1 VKICQAQQTLEGA
14 GFSVA
19 RAIPLPACE
28 SVGPFILLDHI
39 GPLMAPAGQSVAA
52 PTHPHAGIET
62 LSYFLDGEG
71 FHQDSLGNK
80 ATTGPGEV
88 QWMRAG
94 RGIVHDEAPGKSL
107 VEHGGR
113 VHAVQLWLNMPGASK
128 SAEPVYQSFR
138 QADIPKQ
145 AEANGLQI
153 SVIAGQYT
161 GLVGPLTTFAEPLLM
176 HVSLKAKTS
185 TCLALSDIEEL
196 GVFTLDGSVTING
209 NPVAANELA
218 VMSDGERNLEIAGT
232 ADSEL
237 LILGGPEIR
246 DDLVRY
252 GPFVANSA
260 VEMQE
265 TIDRYRK
272 NLFGKL

>member
-1 VKICQAQQTLEGA
+1 MKIFQAQQTLEGA

-19 RAIPLPACE
+19 RPIPMPACE

-39 GPLMAPAGQSVAA
+39 GPLVVPAGQSVAA

-62 LSYFLDGEG
+62 ISYFLDGEG
-71 FHQDSLGNK
+71 FHQDSLGNR

-128 SAEPVYQSFR
+128 SAEPLYKSFR

-145 AEANGLQI
+145 VEECGLEI

-161 GLVGPLTTFAEPLLM
+161 GLIGPLTTFAEPLLM
-176 HVSLKAKTS
+176 RVALKANAS
-185 TCLALSDIEEL
+185 TCLELSDIEEL

-218 VMSDGERNLEIAGT
+218 VMSESERNLEIT
-232 ADSEL
+232 CTSDSEV

-265 TIDRYRK
+265 TIERYRQ
-272 NLFGKL
+272 NQFGEL

>member
-1 VKICQAQQTLEGA
+1 MWRGRSPCQ
-14 GFSVA
+14 
-19 RAIPLPACE
+19 PANP
-28 SVGPFILLDHI
+28 SAH
-39 GPLMAPAGQSVAA
+39 
-52 PTHPHAGIET
+52 
-62 LSYFLDGEG
+62 
-71 FHQDSLGNK
+71 SLGNK

-128 SAEPVYQSFR
+128 SAEPVYKSFR

-145 AEANGLQI
+145 AEVSGLEI
-153 SVIAGQYT
+153 SVIAGRYA
-161 GLVGPLTTFAEPLLM
+161 GLIGPLITFAEPLLM
-176 HVSLKAKTS
+176 HVALKARAS

-196 GVFTLDGSVTING
+196 GVFTLEGSVTING
-209 NPVAANELA
+209 IPVAANELA
-218 VMSDGERNLEIAGT
+218 VMSDGERTLEIT
-232 ADSEL
+232 CTSDSEL

-260 VEMQE
+260 AEMQE
-265 TIDRYRK
+265 TIERYRQ
-272 NLFGKL
+272 NLFGEL

>member
-1 VKICQAQQTLEGA
+1 MKIFQAQQTLEGA

-19 RAIPLPACE
+19 RPIPMPACE
-28 SVGPFILLDHI
+28 AVGPFILLDHI
-39 GPLMAPAGQSVAA
+39 GPLVAPAGQSVAA

-62 LSYFLDGEG
+62 ISYFLDGEG

-128 SAEPVYQSFR
+128 SAEPVYKSFR

-145 AEANGLQI
+145 VEESGLEI
-153 SVIAGQYT
+153 SVIAGQYS
-161 GLVGPLTTFAEPLLM
+161 GLIGPLTTFAEPLLM
-176 HVSLKAKTS
+176 HVALKANAS
-185 TCLALSDIEEL
+185 TCLELPDIEEL

-218 VMSDGERNLEIAGT
+218 VMSESERSLEIT
-232 ADSEL
+232 CTSDSEV

-265 TIDRYRK
+265 TIERYRQ
-272 NLFGKL
+272 NQFGEL

>member
-1 VKICQAQQTLEGA
+1 MKIFQAQQTLEGA

-19 RAIPLPACE
+19 RPIPMPACE

-39 GPLMAPAGQSVAA
+39 GPLVAPAGQSVAA

-62 LSYFLDGEG
+62 ISYFLDGEG
-71 FHQDSLGNK
+71 FHQDSLGNR

-94 RGIVHDEAPGKSL
+94 RGIVHEEAPGKSL

-128 SAEPVYQSFR
+128 SAEPLYKSFR

-145 AEANGLQI
+145 VEECGLEI

-161 GLVGPLTTFAEPLLM
+161 GLIGPLTTFAEPLLM
-176 HVSLKAKTS
+176 RVALKANAS
-185 TCLALSDIEEL
+185 TCLELSDIEEL

-218 VMSDGERNLEIAGT
+218 VMSESERNLEIT
-232 ADSEL
+232 CTSDSEV

-265 TIDRYRK
+265 TIERYRQ
-272 NLFGKL
+272 NQFGEL

>member
-1 VKICQAQQTLEGA
+1 MKIVQAQHTLEGA

-19 RAIPLPACE
+19 RPIPMPACE

-39 GPLMAPAGQSVAA
+39 GPLVAPAGQSVAA

-62 LSYFLDGEG
+62 ISYFLDGEG

-128 SAEPVYQSFR
+128 SAEPVYKSFR

-145 AEANGLQI
+145 AEVSGLEI

-161 GLVGPLTTFAEPLLM
+161 GLTGPLTTFAEPLLM
-176 HVSLKAKTS
+176 HVALEAKTS
-185 TCLALSDIEEL
+185 TCLELPGIEEL
-196 GVFTLDGSVTING
+196 GVFTLEGSVTING
-209 NPVAANELA
+209 NTVAANELA
-218 VMSDGERNLEIAGT
+218 VMSESERNLQIACT
-232 ADSEL
+232 SDCEL
-237 LILGGPEIR
+237 LILGGPAVR
-246 DDLVRY
+246 DELVRY

-265 TIDRYRK
+265 TIERYRQ
-272 NLFGKL
+272 NLFGEL